1 MYRPRAFVVDDIDVL
16 HGVIRKRVFATLAAI
31 IDGEIQFA
39 YAPVI
44 LEPGDG
50 ALGGIRYHLAIG
62 NPLAKLADGTPV
74 RVGFLAADAYVS
86 PDWYKTVVT
95 VPTWNYVAVEGEGVV
110 RRSSREEL
118 RQLVIDLSA
127 QEEEKLQ
134 PKPVW
139 KLEKVPEAK
148 TAALLNGIVG
158 FSLSFSKLEGKFKL
172 SQDKQPE
179 DVANVIAEL
188 EARGDAAS
196 VAVAGAMKKV
206 GK

>member
-1 MYRPRAFVVDDIDVL
+1 
-16 HGVIRKRVFATLAAI
+16 LAAV
-31 IDGEIQFA
+31 IDGAIQFA

-44 LEPGDG
+44 LEPGVG

-86 PDWYKTVVT
+86 PDWYRTLVT

-127 QEEEKLQ
+127 QEEEKLL

-139 KLEKVPEAK
+139 TLDKVPETK
-148 TAALLNGIVG
+148 TEALLNGIVG
-158 FSLSFSKLEGKFKL
+158 FSLDFSKLEGKFKL

-179 DVANVIAEL
+179 DAANVIGEL
-188 EARGDAAS
+188 ESRGDAAS
-196 VAVAGAMKKV
+196 VAVANAMNRVAK
-206 GK
+206 

>member
-1 MYRPRAFVVDDIDVL
+1 
-16 HGVIRKRVFATLAAI
+16 
-31 IDGEIQFA
+31 
-39 YAPVI
+39 
-44 LEPGDG
+44 
-50 ALGGIRYHLAIG
+50 
-62 NPLAKLADGTPV
+62 
-74 RVGFLAADAYVS
+74 
-86 PDWYKTVVT
+86 
-95 VPTWNYVAVEGEGVV
+95 
-110 RRSSREEL
+110 
-118 RQLVIDLSA
+118 
-127 QEEEKLQ
+127 
-134 PKPVW
+134 
-139 KLEKVPEAK
+139 VPEAK